1 MAGIPPYNPQTP
13 IPNDPFY
20 NPDANRYN
28 LSYPTG
34 QLIFGANFFVDYATG
49 RISVS
54 PNPPNNGTVKL
65 IVAGT
70 GIVTSPVGG
79 ITTTGSVALKT
90 IPTVTP
96 GSYTYPTIAVSQYG
110 KVTLAANG
118 PTPVIT
124 LTGTFPMYVTGAN
137 PSVNLGIYRGTVAAS
152 GAVELI
158 DSVGSTDNTRALT
171 ALQGFNLGM
180 QMSFIGNALA
190 NQVLAGI
197 VNVATGNVTFLTPD
211 GKVPVPAFAVGSPLP
226 AATAAYDGYYFYT
239 TGTATYTPPGGVA
252 TSCVPNDKVICIN
265 GAWVVIQSGLRL
277 VPATTTVWGVT
288 TFATPAETLA
298 LTVPNKSVT
307 PFDLSGMIASETQVG
322 FVELADDAETQAFT
336 DNTRAVTAKG
346 LGSLQASPLTRGLV
360 LLSDSTAN
368 PLTTE
373 APTSNAL
380 KIYHDSTLD
389 TANVTAKGD
398 LIVGLGYQ
406 TPFSLPL
413 GTTRSQLTVD
423 TTKPAQGSL
432 DWTVSQSLVSW
443 PVGAIIWYLA
453 PLAPTALWLECD
465 GRLLDASPLDQYY
478 ELYSLIGTTY
488 NQPGDPAGFFRIP
501 DLRGVFVRGF
511 SSGGPNPTPTA
522 LDPGRPFANLQQSA
536 YKQHNHTVTDP
547 GHIHQL
553 PLLEHAHPSNSGTV
567 QHTHVNTGTHSHS
580 TSLGLTDQ
588 LSAGNT
594 PVMYKGN
601 NCYSAPQGP
610 GSNTV
615 KVGIPQTNSS
625 PTNLALN
632 SATTGLTVNTV
643 TTGLT
648 VDNSPP
654 SPPYPDETRPY
665 NIALLPMIKFR
676 SP

>member
-13 IPNDPFY
+13 IPNNPFY

-34 QLIFGANFFVDYATG
+34 QLIFGANFFVDYTTG
-49 RISVS
+49 LITAS

-65 IVAGT
+65 IVGGD
-70 GIVTSPVGG
+70 GIVTSPAGG
-79 ITTTGSVALKT
+79 ITTTGSIELKT
-90 IPTVTP
+90 IPTVAA
-96 GSYTYPTIAVSQYG
+96 GSYTYPTVAVNQYG
-110 KVTLAANG
+110 KVTLAVNG
-118 PTPVIT
+118 TTPVIT
-124 LTGTFPMYVTGAN
+124 LSATAPLFITGTN
-137 PSVNLGIYRGTVAAS
+137 PNVNLGIRLASTAVS
-152 GAVELI
+152 GAVQLV
-158 DSVGSTDNTRALT
+158 DSLVSTDNTKALT
-171 ALQGFNLGM
+171 ASQGFNLGM
-180 QMSFIGNALA
+180 QMSFVGNALA
-190 NQVLAGI
+190 DQVLAGTI
-197 VNVATGNVTFLTPD
+197 NVTTGNVSYLTPD
-211 GKVPVPAFAVGSPLP
+211 GKVPTPAFTVGTVLP
-226 AATAAYDGYYFYT
+226 AATAAYNGYYFYT

-252 TSCVPNDKVICIN
+252 TACVPNDKVICID
-265 GAWVVIQSGLRL
+265 GSWVIIPSGLRL
-277 VPATTTVWGVT
+277 VPATTTTWGT
-288 TFATPAETLA
+288 TTLATPAETLA
-298 LTVPNKSVT
+298 RVVPNKSVSPGSLAT
-307 PFDLSGMIASETQVG
+307 MIASDTQVG

-336 DNTRAVTAKG
+336 DDTRAVTARS
-346 LGSLQASPLTRGLV
+346 LGSLQASPTTQGLV

-373 APTSNAL
+373 APTANAL
-380 KIYHDSTLD
+380 KTYHDSSLD
-389 TANVTAKGD
+389 TASVTAKGD
-398 LIVGLGYQ
+398 LIVGLNYQ
-406 TPFSLPL
+406 TPFTLPI

-443 PVGAIIWYLA
+443 PVGAVIWYLA

-478 ELYSLIGTTY
+478 ELYTLIGTTY

-501 DLRGVFVRGF
+501 DLRGLFVRGF

-536 YKQHNHTVTDP
+536 YKQHFHTVTDP
-547 GHIHQL
+547 GHIHDL
-553 PLLEHAHPSNSGTV
+553 PLTPHNHPTNAGSV
-567 QHTHVNTGTHSHS
+567 QHDHSSGGTHTHS

-588 LSAGNT
+588 LSGGGN

-601 NCYSAPQGP
+601 NCYGAPQGP
-610 GSNTV
+610 SSNTV
-615 KVGIPQTNSS
+615 KTGISINSAS
-625 PTNLALN
+625 TGISIAP
-632 SATTGLTVNTV
+632 ATTGLSVNTV
-643 TTGLT
+643 TTALT